1 MKFLNPVLWAEEIDQ
16 LRAENERLKA
26 ENKLYAAEM
35 SAAKEDGFYS
45 AQDLYS
51 SYVGAEERVN
61 TLESELAACREDA
74 ERWQGLMTILQT
86 AYSGSVQEFGEGNES
101 LIIDC
106 AMVSGYKTERR
117 VQAVLSWRDVRDEPL
132 DLATSLDKAIEAM
145 KGK

>member
-1 MKFLNPVLWAEEIDQ
+1 MSGNYFCHICGGLVDLIRLQPSGVRFCECEKRFAQ
-16 LRAENERLKA
+16 LRAENAALKA
-26 ENKLYAAEM
+26 ELAE
-35 SAAKEDGFYS
+35 AKK
-45 AQDLYS
+45 
-51 SYVGAEERVN
+51 
-61 TLESELAACREDA
+61 DA
-74 ERWQGLMTILQT
+74 DRWQGLMTILQT
-86 AYSGSVQEFGEGNES
+86 AYSGSVQEFGEGYES

>member
-1 MKFLNPVLWAEEIDQ
+1 MTQEEEIVIDTLCAKAAEEIEQ
-16 LRAENERLKA
+16 LRVENEKLVLAIADHVTVRSDQAQEIERLKA
-26 ENKLYAAEM
+26 ELAE
-35 SAAKEDGFYS
+35 AKK
-45 AQDLYS
+45 
-51 SYVGAEERVN
+51 
-61 TLESELAACREDA
+61 DA
-74 ERWQGLMTILQT
+74 DRWQGLMTILQT
-86 AYSGSVQEFGEGNES
+86 AYSGSVQEFGEGYES

>member
-16 LRAENERLKA
+16 LRAENERLKTTLCKYQHIA
-26 ENKLYAAEM
+26 SPEDRKVTRLITEIEKLKA
-35 SAAKEDGFYS
+35 
-45 AQDLYS
+45 
-51 SYVGAEERVN
+51 
-61 TLESELAACREDA
+61 ELAEAKKDA
-74 ERWQGLMTILQT
+74 DRWQGLMTILQT
-86 AYSGSVQEFGEGNES
+86 AYSGSVQEFGEGYES